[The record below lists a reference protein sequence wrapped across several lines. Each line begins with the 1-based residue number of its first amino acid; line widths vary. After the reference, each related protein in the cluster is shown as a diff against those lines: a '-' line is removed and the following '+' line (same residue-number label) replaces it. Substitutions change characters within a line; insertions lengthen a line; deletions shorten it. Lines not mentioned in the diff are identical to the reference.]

1 MQSWQDAPADG
12 RVEPEEVRQQWQRVT
27 DMLRS
32 LEPKLHEELTTI
44 SYKLSVLYGMRALAE
59 MTLQEKGE

>member
-12 RVEPEEVRQQWQRVT
+12 RAEPEEVGQQWQRVT
-27 DMLRS
+27 NMLRS

-44 SYKLSVLYGMRALAE
+44 SYGLSVLYGMRALVQ
-59 MTLQEKGE
+59 MTLQGKGE